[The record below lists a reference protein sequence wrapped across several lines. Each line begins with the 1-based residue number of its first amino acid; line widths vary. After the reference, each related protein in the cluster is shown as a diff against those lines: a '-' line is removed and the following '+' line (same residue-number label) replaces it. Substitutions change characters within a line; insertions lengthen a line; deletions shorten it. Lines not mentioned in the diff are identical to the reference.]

1 MSDINMLMWKIA
13 IVMTLSAPVVVAVIF
28 IIVIIVTDVQKKKR
42 DKYFDEL
49 LQEVL
54 QEKGL
59 DYAHKMATITV
70 KCGLGIDYL
79 IKTFEKD
86 LGIENNIRRKM

>member
-1 MSDINMLMWKIA
+1 MNYMNMLMWKIA
-13 IVMTLSAPVVVAVIF
+13 IIMTLLGPAIVG
-28 IIVIIVTDVQKKKR
+28 IILITAIIVTDVQKKKR

-49 LQEVL
+49 LQKVL

-86 LGIENNIRRKM
+86 LRIENNTRRK